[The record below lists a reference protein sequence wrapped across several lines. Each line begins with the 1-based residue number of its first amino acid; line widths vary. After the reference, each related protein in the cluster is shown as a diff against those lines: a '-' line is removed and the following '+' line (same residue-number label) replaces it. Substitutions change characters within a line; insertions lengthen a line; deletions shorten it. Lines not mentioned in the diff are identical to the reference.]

1 MTILDYTLTDFISI
15 FDTSAL
21 DKEKLPPSEVVYK
34 VLKFKVEKILKKK
47 ENLSLLE
54 AVSGLVCL
62 I

>member
-1 MTILDYTLTDFISI
+1 MTNFISI